1 MRITGCDLHALSGLL
16 SSIVATVA
24 RPHPQEKDHQ
34 LPPWQALGAMRTINT
49 LQGAAFQ
56 EPRHQYLSLDELV
69 SQAHRNVE
77 HEQWLTTLPLLDNS
91 AGTLKNYRVSVVV
104 SPDRQH
110 YAAQLISSSSCGL
123 AVFSDEYG
131 IIYTARGMGCPQEKP
146 L

>member
-56 EPRHQYLSLDELV
+56 QPRHQYLSLDE
-69 SQAHRNVE
+69 
-77 HEQWLTTLPLLDNS
+77 
-91 AGTLKNYRVSVVV
+91 
-104 SPDRQH
+104 
-110 YAAQLISSSSCGL
+110 ISSSSCGL
-123 AVFSDEYG
+123 AVFSNEYG